1 MNKIKIIKKND
12 EYSSEYQIGDTFKIE
27 GTWYG
32 GVHIIGKTGAPVSLD
47 KDEYIYLDA
56 DPENKIDSSSVI
68 SHPESSA
75 STQTS
80 TVIPEAQPASTLSA
94 NTEKITQNP
103 SMKSML
109 AISCAISKENG
120 YQKRAPNIS
129 TMYWLSPSIPKQ
141 AKSWLS
147 TRQCMHHSKSVQDH
161 TICL

>member
-80 TVIPEAQPASTLSA
+80 KHSLLLRFLPTPE
-94 NTEKITQNP
+94 KMTQNL
-103 SMKSML
+103 SVKSMSEIL
-109 AISCAISKENG
+109 CAISKENG
-120 YQKRAPNIS
+120 YQKRAPNTS
-129 TMYWLSPSIPKQ
+129 TRYWLLLNIPKQ
-141 AKSWLS
+141 AKSWLY
-147 TRQCMHHSKSVQDH
+147 TRPCMHHSKSVQDH
-161 TICL
+161 MICL

>member
-1 MNKIKIIKKND
+1 MDKIKIIKKND
-12 EYSSEYQIGDTFKIE
+12 EYSSEYQIGDTFEIE

-56 DPENKIDSSSVI
+56 DPENKADSASVI
-68 SHPESSA
+68 FHPESSA

-94 NTEKITQNP
+94 NTEKNDAEPLHEIHVGD
-103 SMKSML
+103 
-109 AISCAISKENG
+109 IVRHSKENG
-120 YQKRAPNIS
+120 YPKRAPNIS
-129 TMYWLSPSIPKQ
+129 TMYWLSPSILKQ

>member
-1 MNKIKIIKKND
+1 MDKIKIIKKND
-12 EYSSEYQIGDTFKIE
+12 EYSSEYQIGDTFEIE

-56 DPENKIDSSSVI
+56 NPENKAASTSVI

-94 NTEKITQNP
+94 NTEKNNADPLHEIHVGDMGIRREHQISLQCTGFRRAYRNRRKAGCIPGHVCTIQNLC
-103 SMKSML
+103 K
-109 AISCAISKENG
+109 
-120 YQKRAPNIS
+120 
-129 TMYWLSPSIPKQ
+129 
-141 AKSWLS
+141 
-147 TRQCMHHSKSVQDH
+147 
-161 TICL
+161 TI